1 MERLA
6 FDPLIIWL
14 IVVGTLA
21 ATNGLPGPARPK

>member
-21 ATNGLPGPARPK
+21 ATNRLPVAR